1 MPRALID
8 RDIQP
13 TELLVDALD
22 PAVDPTIGADGATL
36 IDDLEGM
43 DVLCATS
50 RLQVTAEVIA
60 ASDLQVIGKLGTGID
75 NVDLEAAAA
84 AGIPVTYTPGLN
96 AMAVAEHALGLAL
109 AVLRQTPVLEQILAD
124 GHWRDATPL
133 GTELVGKTV
142 GIIGFGNIGQRF
154 AGLLAGFHTDLLVYD
169 PYIRPEDTQVVGAR
183 QVDLDTL
190 LQDSDLVSV
199 HAALTPETRGM
210 LDAAAFAQMAPAAVV
225 VNTARGPII
234 DEAALIDA
242 IDAGTI
248 AGAGLDV
255 FASEPLDPASRL
267 HELERVI
274 TTPHSAAR
282 TTEAAA
288 ATIHQLAANVN
299 ALLDGQPVPERYLA
313 TPTA

>member
-13 TELLVDALD
+13 TDLLVDALD
-22 PAVDPTIGADGATL
+22 PAVDAIIGAGGSTL
-36 IDDLEGM
+36 LDDLAGM

-60 ASDLQVIGKLGTGID
+60 ASELQVIGKLGTGID

-169 PYIRPEDTQVVGAR
+169 PYIRPEDTQVLGAR

-190 LQDSDLVSV
+190 LQRSDLVSV

-210 LDAAAFAQMAPAAVV
+210 LDATAFAQMAPEAVI

-255 FASEPLDPASRL
+255 FASEPLDPDSRL
-267 HELERVI
+267 HALERVI

-288 ATIHQLAANVN
+288 ATIRQLAANVN

-313 TPTA
+313 TPTV